1 LPYVE
6 TRQTLP
12 PIAVIGAALDLGA
25 GRRGV
30 DMGPSAI
37 RYAELDARIRRLGR
51 ECVDLGNVQTAVAE
65 AAPVGDARTR
75 YLREIM
81 KACERVAEH
90 VRSAVD
96 AGRLPLVLGGD
107 HSVALGT
114 LGGLAAGSA
123 PGGVLWIDAH
133 GDLNRPETSPSGNV
147 HGMVLAAA
155 MGLGGPAFA
164 DSGIQIPSVDPS
176 RVALVG
182 VRSLDDG
189 ERGLLR
195 DLNATVFT
203 MSDVDRLGIEH
214 AITESLAKVAGPGFV
229 HVSLDLD
236 ALDPDV
242 APGVGTPVRGG
253 LSYREAHLAMEL
265 VAESGLMS
273 SLEVV
278 EVNPILDR
286 ENETA
291 KLAVELVASALG
303 ARIL

>member
-1 LPYVE
+1 VQTAE
-6 TRQTLP
+6 TDK

-37 RYAELDARIRRLGR
+37 RYAGLEARIQSLGR
-51 ECVDLGNVQTAVAE
+51 VCIDLGNVQTAVAE
-65 AAPVGDARTR
+65 ASNVGDERIR
-75 YLREIM
+75 YLHEILT
-81 KACERVAEH
+81 ACGRVADL
-90 VRSAVD
+90 V
-96 AGRLPLVLGGD
+96 AGAAAEGRVPLVLGGD

-114 LGGLAAGSA
+114 LGGLARSSA
-123 PGGVLWIDAH
+123 AGGVLWVDAH
-133 GDLNRPETSPSGNV
+133 GDMNRPETSPSGNV

-155 MGLGGPAFA
+155 MGLGGDEFDFP
-164 DSGIQIPSVDPS
+164 GIPLPSVDPS

-189 ERGLLR
+189 ERALLH
-195 DLNATVFT
+195 DLDAAVFT
-203 MSDVDRLGIEH
+203 MSDIDRLGIEH
-214 AITESLAKVAGPGFV
+214 AVTSALEKIGGPGFV
-229 HVSLDLD
+229 HVSLDMD

-273 SLEVV
+273 SLEIV

-291 KLAVELVASALG
+291 KLAVELTASALG